1 MNIEKLI
8 LNPARLRILQFIL
21 SNERTTVSSIMETL
35 TDIPRAT
42 IYHHMK
48 LLDENGL
55 IQVVEEKRVRNTI
68 EKVYAM
74 NKQNN
79 ILEHDN
85 PSKLATGFFME
96 LLQELQFYLSKSDT
110 DCVQDK
116 VFFNTALIAVTDEE
130 YDVLL
135 KEIKDILEM
144 YIKNKMTPERKL
156 RKLSMIS
163 SFPVDKI
170 KVGIE

>member
-21 SNERTTVSSIMETL
+21 LNERTTVSAILETL

-42 IYHHMK
+42 IYHHIK

-55 IQVVEEKRVRNTI
+55 IHVVEEKRVRNTI

-74 NKQNN
+74 NKKNDM
-79 ILEHDN
+79 LKHDN
-85 PSKLATGFFME
+85 PVKLATAFFIE
-96 LLQELQFYLSKSDT
+96 LLQELQFYLGKSDA
-110 DCVQDK
+110 DCVRDK
-116 VFFNTALIAVTDEE
+116 VFFNTALLAVTDEE

-135 KEIKDILEM
+135 KEIKDILEK
-144 YIKNKMTPERKL
+144 YIKNKKTPERKL

-163 SFPVDKI
+163 SLPVDK
-170 KVGIE
+170 V